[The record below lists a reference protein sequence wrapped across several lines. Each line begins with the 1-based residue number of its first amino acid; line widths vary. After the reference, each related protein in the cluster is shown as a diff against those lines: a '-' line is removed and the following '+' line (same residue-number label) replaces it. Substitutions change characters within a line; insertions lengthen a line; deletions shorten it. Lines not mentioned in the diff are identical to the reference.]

1 MSLPEKYEETM
12 KKVVADTKA
21 NKENFMIVE
30 LSYDKKLI
38 LPYADGI
45 QLMAAFQK
53 AELLTEDYGK
63 PPRISGLH
71 NNEVKVS
78 LLSQKFYQLYKI
90 SELLKLDKEA
100 HLLMVSSA
108 TS

>member
-1 MSLPEKYEETM
+1 MSLPEKYEETL
-12 KKVVADTKA
+12 KKVIADNKA

-38 LPYADGI
+38 LPYTDGI
-45 QLMAAFQK
+45 QLMTAFQK

-63 PPRISGLH
+63 APRISGIQ

-78 LLSQKFYQLYKI
+78 LLSQRFYQFYKI

-100 HLLMVSSA
+100 HNLMVSSA
-108 TS
+108 TN